1 MLGTHFENHWIVS
14 PSLSILILES
24 PMDRVL
30 CSDTLEFGHLMQS
43 ADSLEKNQMLGKME
57 GKRMWAAEDE
67 MVI

>member
-1 MLGTHFENHWIVS
+1 M
-14 PSLSILILES
+14 ILES